1 MDWIS
6 SIEVAI
12 EGSAKWIAR
21 IIEKGR
27 KKEPREIRMERI
39 LGVRLELRQLTA
51 QVLCELPEIVDH
63 EVDLRLLMREADQPL
78 FIKSWRTHD
87 VVVDRPEE

>member
-1 MDWIS
+1 
-6 SIEVAI
+6 
-12 EGSAKWIAR
+12 
-21 IIEKGR
+21 
-27 KKEPREIRMERI
+27 MERI

-87 VVVDRPEE
+87 VVVDRPEEGELSKVEISRLVIAVVTHRRG